1 MVVIAEYTCHHI
13 SSQWL
18 LDGMATTWAMAS
30 LEPLHD
36 QGLEL
41 HYSHLRVDPL

>member
-18 LDGMATTWAMAS
+18 LDGMATTWAMH
-30 LEPLHD
+30 PLN
-36 QGLEL
+36 LYMIKALNFTILISE
-41 HYSHLRVDPL
+41 